1 MAEQRISVH
10 IPRGHCRSCR
20 EAVMLAEPELPT
32 MARNGR
38 LLVKGLCP
46 ACGTSVTSFF
56 KATPI
61 ERLPVQGFDPAIVG
75 LLATGIKQGFREAA
89 TIAKRQRAD
98 DMLAVQRELQP
109 TLSALARLFGI
120 SRGRVAAALSDARQ
134 RENKKLGIL
143 REGDEGDG
151 T

>member
-1 MAEQRISVH
+1 MTEQRISVH
-10 IPRGHCRSCR
+10 IPRGHCRSCC
-20 EAVMLAEPELPT
+20 EAVVLAEPELPT

-46 ACGTSVTSFF
+46 ACKTPVTSFF

-61 ERLPVQGFDPAIVG
+61 DRLPVQGFDPAIVG
-75 LLATGIKQGFREAA
+75 LLATGIRQGFREAA
-89 TIAKRQRAD
+89 SIAKKQRAD
-98 DMLAVQRELQP
+98 DMLAVQQELHL
-109 TLSALARLFGI
+109 TLSALARLFGM
-120 SRGRVAAALSDARQ
+120 SRGRVAAALGDARQ
-134 RENKKLGIL
+134 RENKNLGLL

>member
-1 MAEQRISVH
+1 MTQQRISIH

-20 EAVMLAEPELPT
+20 EAVVLADPELP
-32 MARNGR
+32 AVAGNGR
-38 LLVKGLCP
+38 LQVKGLCP

-61 ERLPVQGFDPAIVG
+61 EKLPPQGLDPAIVG

-89 TIAKRQRAD
+89 SLAKKQRAD
-98 DMLAVQRELQP
+98 NMLAVQRELQP

-120 SRGRVAAALSDARQ
+120 SRGRVAAALGDAR
-134 RENKKLGIL
+134 RRDNEKLGISS
-143 REGDEGDG
+143 EGEEGDG